1 MKINV
6 FTLNINNYCPEMM
19 ELTVPLIKKYANKI
33 GAEFIEITERKFQ
46 DYHIHYEKL
55 QIYDI
60 GKDADWNIFFDG
72 DVIVNNSMIDIRES
86 NPNMV
91 LLKDGYNVD
100 IKFLTNKYFYKRK
113 QGIASCFVATS
124 KNCHN
129 LWEPLDLTPKE
140 ISSKIIIS
148 KKDINDGLKADTP
161 QDEYALSYNLAKY
174 EYNYSGV
181 PIDSMY
187 HSYNANYNDNS
198 KKLNEI
204 KDKLKEWNL

>member
-1 MKINV
+1 MKN
-6 FTLNINNYCPEMM
+6 
-19 ELTVPLIKKYANKI
+19 YANKI
-33 GAEFIEITERKFQ
+33 GAEFIEINERKFP
-46 DYHIHYEKL
+46 DYSILYEKI
-55 QIYDI
+55 QIYEL

-124 KNCHN
+124 KKCHN
-129 LWEPLDLTPKE
+129 LWKPLYLTPKE
-140 ISSKIIIS
+140 INSKIIIS
-148 KKDINDGLKADTP
+148 KKDINDGITESSTP
-161 QDEYALSYNLAKY
+161 QDEYILSYNLAKY
-174 EYNYSGV
+174 EYNFSGI
-181 PIDSMY
+181 PIDSMF
-187 HSYNANYNDNS
+187 HSYNANYNNNAN
-198 KKLNEI
+198 KLKEI